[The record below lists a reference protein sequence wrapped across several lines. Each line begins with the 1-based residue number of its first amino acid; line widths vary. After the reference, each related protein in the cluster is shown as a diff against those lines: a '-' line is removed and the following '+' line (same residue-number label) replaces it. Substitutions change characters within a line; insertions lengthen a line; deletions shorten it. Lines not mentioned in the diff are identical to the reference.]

1 MAQDLTSLF
10 SKTASHIIAGV
21 IKSGGI
27 VGGVKVIGAN
37 GVLLKNNRLSNL
49 VQDEIMGKTGV
60 KGFISTDEL
69 PQYGIN
75 AEDKKKIMSACK
87 ATAKDVVVLVAD
99 QKDKTMAALDIIA
112 AMLAGKVAAKPKKS
126 APKANKATAKPKKK
140 AAKKAKKAK
149 KPAAKKKTKKKT
161 KKRK

>member
-1 MAQDLTSLF
+1 MIHDLSSLF

-27 VGGVKVIGAN
+27 VGGVKITGAN
-37 GVLLKNNRLSNL
+37 GVLVDNDRLSNL
-49 VQDEIMGKTGV
+49 VQKEIMDKAGC

-75 AEDKKKIMSACK
+75 SDDKKNILSACK
-87 ATAKDVVVLVAD
+87 ATNKDVVVLVAD
-99 QKDKTMAALDIIA
+99 KKDNTLTALKIIA
-112 AMLAGKVAAKPKKS
+112 VMLTGKTKKAAP
-126 APKANKATAKPKKK
+126 KPKKK
-140 AAKKAKKAK
+140 VVKKANKQTKTRKTLKPKKAK
-149 KPAAKKKTKKKT
+149 KPAAKKKS

>member
-1 MAQDLTSLF
+1 MIQDLTKLF

-27 VGGVKVIGAN
+27 VGGVKISGAN
-37 GVLLKNNRLSNL
+37 GVLLENDPLSNRM
-49 VQDEIMGKTGV
+49 QKEIMEKAGV

-75 AEDKKKIMSACK
+75 ADDKKKIMSACG
-87 ATAKDVVVLVAD
+87 ATNKDVVVLVAD
-99 QKDKTMAALDIIA
+99 QKDNTLAALKIIA
-112 AMLAGKVAAKPKKS
+112 GMLAGKAKKAAP
-126 APKANKATAKPKKK
+126 KPKKK
-140 AAKKAKKAK
+140 AVKKTKKAVKKKKSAKPKKAK
-149 KPAAKKKTKKKT
+149 KPAAKKKA